1 MFIDYS
7 NDYSDIWRFMKWLKE
22 INIEIER
29 IFNAIDLKDFKN
41 GIRKNYEIID
51 IKLKFIDFKFR
62 EMIQNIGKY

>member
-1 MFIDYS
+1 
-7 NDYSDIWRFMKWLKE
+7 MKWLKE

-51 IKLKFIDFKFR
+51 INLSL
-62 EMIQNIGKY
+62 

>member
-1 MFIDYS
+1 MFIDHS

>member
-1 MFIDYS
+1 
-7 NDYSDIWRFMKWLKE
+7 MKWLKE

>member
-1 MFIDYS
+1 
-7 NDYSDIWRFMKWLKE
+7 MKWLKE

-41 GIRKNYEIID
+41 GIGKNDEIIN

-62 EMIQNIGKY
+62 EMIRTLVSIK